1 MSVIAG
7 NFTTYAGWFAINACV
22 KRARRSD
29 NLAGINRLSGKA
41 RCLWLIDPVYAN
53 ESGTSQN
60 LELLAA
66 TRRTLVGF
74 LD

>member
-1 MSVIAG
+1 M
-7 NFTTYAGWFAINACV
+7 
-22 KRARRSD
+22 
-29 NLAGINRLSGKA
+29 
-41 RCLWLIDPVYAN
+41 WLIDPVYAN